1 MDSGFIED
9 TNLGSELEFVNGLGV
24 RETRLT
30 CILQHSRQAT
40 DLIAVDL
47 PLIRA
52 ANGTDLAKPQ
62 STALVIPGQLLAQIN

>member
-1 MDSGFIED
+1 MDSGFIEG

-47 PLIRA
+47 PLRA
-52 ANGTDLAKPQ
+52 ANGTDLAKPR